1 MSEEGLAT
9 DRSKVQGVVDE
20 VGGAG
25 SMAAPGACSCRSSSS
40 SLPWQK
46 QSVRRATETQRKLNE
61 EVGEKLEGV
70 TRRSPA
76 CLGKSE
82 EDRSGRIS
90 PETGDEEVDVVVAVV
105 VPSSIP

>member
-1 MSEEGLAT
+1 L
-9 DRSKVQGVVDE
+9 Q
-20 VGGAG
+20 
-25 SMAAPGACSCRSSSS
+25 
-40 SLPWQK
+40 LQK
-46 QSVRRATETQRKLNE
+46 QLELVAMAKTVGQEGNRNTAKLDE
-61 EVGEKLEGV
+61 EVGEKLKGV